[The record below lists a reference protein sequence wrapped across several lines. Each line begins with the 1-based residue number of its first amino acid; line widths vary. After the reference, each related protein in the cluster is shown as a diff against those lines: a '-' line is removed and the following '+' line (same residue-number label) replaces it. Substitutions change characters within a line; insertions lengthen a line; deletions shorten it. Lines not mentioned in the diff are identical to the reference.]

1 MSLRC
6 YGATGL
12 GLTCIEHI
20 LYAVRLD
27 SIVVHLVCCAPELSN
42 ALEPHAAS
50 ACLLLLV
57 LGSSLPTS

>member
-27 SIVVHLVCCAPELSN
+27 SIVVCCAPELSY